1 MRFRNRLISSAVAA
15 ALGTSGSIVALAQTA
30 GQSPQSQP
38 VGPAQA
44 AQPAQLEEVVVT
56 GIKASLESAQ
66 ELKKNSDTIQDSII
80 AEDIGKLP
88 DVTAVEALQRITGV
102 QIGRDLGEGGGSV
115 TIGGS
120 SVNSGIEIRGLPQ
133 VETTLNGREVFSATG
148 SRVLNFED
156 IPSSLLAGIDVY
168 KDPTADLLEGGIGG
182 TVDLR
187 TRKPFDF
194 KGFAFESSAAEDYSD
209 MVGQTKPEF
218 TLLASDRWQTGV
230 GEVGALVSFGYQDRA
245 YRQDQVSNQSI
256 LTNTNVLPG
265 QTATLIDGTYNTL
278 FVGERK
284 RIGLDGVLQW
294 QPSDD
299 LQTYAEVSSQELT
312 SKQSQYTFTSYGN
325 ANVVPGSTSFF
336 PGTADASSVT
346 YSDAEVGSV
355 GAWRQVVDVNR
366 QYALNAKWTPGAW
379 TVVGDVSYV
388 TGYESL
394 DNPAVLAG
402 GVAPLLTQ
410 SVGLGG
416 LTSTAVTGLDMT
428 NLNNLSTTPAS
439 FYSYMYDTDQH
450 FHGDE
455 KAIRLDTAYSL
466 DNGFLSS
473 LQLGIRFADRVAE
486 LNQASMFGPLGS
498 AEFATN
504 PQWFGLVPGSP
515 LMASIGRSGIQPDY
529 TVFNPQV
536 LRYNV
541 AQVIDAYSAACG
553 TTCGLTQPVDTGASD
568 YTATEKNYT
577 AYFRANFGWDIGVPM
592 DGNIGVRV
600 VRHEDFLYG
609 HQSNSGVISPDY
621 YSNGETDPLP
631 SLNLRFKLTDKLQA
645 RFAASKAVT
654 YPDFSQIAPTQ
665 TLNAAQGLATGGNP
679 NLKPTKADQVDGS
692 IEYYFAPAA
701 SVTFDVF
708 YKKLTD
714 FVLQVTQ
721 QDAFFEEG
729 REFNLT
735 GAFNGP
741 SGSIRGAEIG
751 YSQFLDFLPSFWS
764 GIGYQLNYTYVD
776 AQAPTAVAGSTTTLP
791 GLSKNNFNV
800 IGIYEKGPVSFRAAY
815 TWRSQFYTS
824 IYAGSTAQVASNPI
838 FTKQFG
844 WLDASLSYELNHE
857 WTVYVQGSN
866 LLRTRLVQ
874 FYGTQTIP
882 ESYTINDRQALLG
895 VRFKFN

>member
-15 ALGTSGSIVALAQTA
+15 ALGTAGPIVVLAH
-30 GQSPQSQP
+30 S
-38 VGPAQA
+38 A
-44 AQPAQLEEVVVT
+44 AQVGQNDKPAQLEEVVVT
-56 GIKASLESAQ
+56 GIRASLENAQ

-194 KGFAFESSAAEDYSD
+194 KGFAFEGSAAEDYGD
-209 MVGQTKPEF
+209 MVGVTKPEF
-218 TLLASDRWQTGV
+218 TLLASDRWQTGI
-230 GEVGALVSFGYQDRA
+230 GDVGALLSFGYQDRA
-245 YRQDQVSNQSI
+245 YRQDQTSDQAVLIN
-256 LTNTNVLPG
+256 NNVIPG
-265 QTATLIDGTYNTL
+265 QATTLIDGTYNTM

-294 QPSDD
+294 QPADD

-312 SKQSQYTFTSYGN
+312 SKQSQYTFMSAGN
-325 ANVVPGSTSFF
+325 ANVVPGSLQLFS
-336 PGTADASSVT
+336 GTTDASAVT
-346 YSDAEVGSV
+346 YNNAQVGTV
-355 GAWRQVVDVNR
+355 GAWRQVADLNR

-379 TVVGDVSYV
+379 TVVGDVSYT

-394 DNPAVLAG
+394 INPAVLAG
-402 GVAPLLTQ
+402 GTATTLAQ
-410 SVGLGG
+410 STGIGG
-416 LTSTAVTGLDMT
+416 LTTTSLTGIDLT
-428 NLNNLSTTPAS
+428 NLNSFTGTAS
-439 FYSYMYDTDQH
+439 NFYSYMYDTVQH

-455 KAIRLDTAYSL
+455 KAARLDGAYAFDS
-466 DNGFLSS
+466 GFLSS
-473 LQLGIRFADRVAE
+473 LQVGIRFADRVAE
-486 LNQASMFGPLGS
+486 LDQASMFGALTTANLQS
-498 AEFATN
+498 N
-504 PQWFGLVPGSP
+504 PQWFGLVPFSP
-515 LMASIGRSGIQPDY
+515 LMSAIGANPVQPNY
-529 TVFNPQV
+529 TVFNPNV

-541 AQVIDAYSAACG
+541 ASVINAY
-553 TTCGLTQPVDTGASD
+553 GLTLPADTGAQD
-568 YTATEKNYT
+568 YNATEKNYT

-592 DGNIGVRV
+592 DGNVGVRV

-609 HQSNSGVISPDY
+609 HQSAGGVVSPDY
-621 YSNGETDPLP
+621 FSSGETDPLP

-692 IEYYFAPAA
+692 LEYYFGPA
-701 SVTFDVF
+701 SSITWDVF

-714 FVLQVTQ
+714 FILQETQ
-721 QDAFFEEG
+721 QDAFSENG
-729 REFNLT
+729 RGFNLT
-735 GAFNGP
+735 GAINGP
-741 SGSIRGAEIG
+741 SGTIRGTEIA
-751 YSQFLDFLPSFWS
+751 YQQFLDFLPGLWN

-776 AQAPTAVAGSTTTLP
+776 AQAPTAVAGATTTLP
-791 GLSKNNFNV
+791 GLSKNNFNI

-844 WLDASLSYELNHE
+844 WLDASLNYELNHE

-866 LLRTRLVQ
+866 LLRTRLVE